1 MNWSSLSYS
10 IGTARKSLREENRN
24 ENFVILLRPVRG
36 SDSLGVLDLG
46 SQVERVNSHCETG
59 FPDVHLSF
67 LVNGLGGQ
75 LDSASNNPESNETKI
90 CSQGRDLT
98 RARVTDYVADI
109 FTTEDH
115 LMDAVSMLG
124 ATATNIA
131 VTEKMV
137 FYGGG
142 LYYNPDQCGDY
153 VDEPVPVQCQEER
166 AGRISYTCLT
176 VNGVNCAEMMPRH
189 CDIFFKPSD
198 TSFAHS
204 VTVVGYGEVNIRSS
218 LGLCNNEA

>member
-1 MNWSSLSYS
+1 
-10 IGTARKSLREENRN
+10 
-24 ENFVILLRPVRG
+24 
-36 SDSLGVLDLG
+36 
-46 SQVERVNSHCETG
+46 
-59 FPDVHLSF
+59 
-67 LVNGLGGQ
+67 
-75 LDSASNNPESNETKI
+75 
-90 CSQGRDLT
+90 
-98 RARVTDYVADI
+98 
-109 FTTEDH
+109 
-115 LMDAVSMLG
+115 MDAVSILG

-189 CDIFFKPSD
+189 CDIFLKPSD

-204 VTVVGYGEVNIRSS
+204 VTVVGYGEDEDGTEYWDVKNSWGPTWGEGGYLRLARGQLKYFIP
-218 LGLCNNEA
+218 